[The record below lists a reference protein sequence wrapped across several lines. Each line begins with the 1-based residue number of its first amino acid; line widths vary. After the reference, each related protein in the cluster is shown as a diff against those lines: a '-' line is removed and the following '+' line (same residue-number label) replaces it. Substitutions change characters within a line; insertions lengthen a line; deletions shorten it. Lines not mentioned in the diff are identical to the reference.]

1 MERELILAL
10 KINSNDKKAIE
21 CEIENVKKTFP
32 YTESFDAFQT
42 CNEVFDINNHR
53 VITEKP
59 ALKCIFKQG
68 KLQDASCY
76 IFCLN

>member
-10 KINSNDKKAIE
+10 KVNSNDKKAIE
-21 CEIENVKKTFP
+21 SEIENVKKTFP
-32 YTESFDAFQT
+32 YTESFDAFKT

-53 VITEKP
+53 VITERI
-59 ALKCIFKQG
+59 ALKSIFNLG
-68 KLQDASCY
+68 SLDEASVY